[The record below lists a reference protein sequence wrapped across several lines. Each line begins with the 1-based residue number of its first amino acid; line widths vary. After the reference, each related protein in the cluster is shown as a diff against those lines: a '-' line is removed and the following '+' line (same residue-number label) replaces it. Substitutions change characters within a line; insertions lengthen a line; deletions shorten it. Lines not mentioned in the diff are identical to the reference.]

1 MRQTTKKAVEAL
13 LKNLSYKG
21 ENTVVRQGKMYLH
34 GNLIAEKI
42 NNNLFIDTCGWL
54 SNTTKERLNGLNGVS
69 INQKNF
75 KWYLNGQ
82 EWDGTKIKI

>member
-1 MRQTTKKAVEAL
+1 MRKITKNAVEAL
-13 LKNLSYKG
+13 LKNSSYQNG
-21 ENTVVRQGKMYLH
+21 NTVVSKGKIYLH

-42 NNNLFIDTCGWL
+42 NNDLFIDTCGWL

-69 INQKNF
+69 INQKNY